1 MNNYKPT
8 NKILDTF
15 SLTGKV
21 ALVTGA
27 GKGIGRACAYLLA
40 DAGAKVI
47 AVARTESDLQS
58 LSQKYGTQIETWTE
72 DTTSDQFL
80 ERLAQLDKLDVLV
93 NNVGTNKPELMV
105 DVEAETLDRVLSI
118 NVRAAFMVAQGAARI
133 MLNQGSG
140 SIIHMSSQMGHI
152 GAKNRTVYCMTKH
165 AIEGLSKAM
174 AVEMAPDGV
183 RVNCVAPT
191 FIETTLTKPMFE
203 DEEFKRQAL
212 GHIPMNKIGQV
223 EDVAAAVLYLAS
235 DASKMVTGDSLKVDG
250 GWTAH

>member
-1 MNNYKPT
+1 MSNYSPT
-8 NKILDTF
+8 SKISDTF

-21 ALVTGA
+21 VLVTGA
-27 GKGIGRACAYLLA
+27 GKGIGRACAILLA
-40 DAGAKVI
+40 EAGAKVI
-47 AVARTESDLQS
+47 AVARTEADL
-58 LSQKYGTQIETWTE
+58 LTLKTDFGDQIEIWVE
-72 DTTSDQFL
+72 DATSNSFL
-80 ERLAQLDKLDVLV
+80 DRLSGLSLLDVLV

-105 DVEAETLDRVLSI
+105 DVDTETLDRVLSI
-118 NVRAAFMVAQGAARI
+118 NVRSAFLVAQRAARL
-133 MLNQGSG
+133 MLAQGSG

-152 GAKNRTVYCMTKH
+152 GATNRTVYCMTKH

-174 AVEMAPDGV
+174 AVELAPNGV

-191 FIETTLTKPMFE
+191 FIETPLTRPMFE
-203 DEEFKRQAL
+203 DAEFKKQAL

-235 DASKMVTGDSLKVDG
+235 SASKMVTGDSLKVDG